1 MRECLLR
8 PEEVGQVCH
17 GKCIGNVGEKEQ
29 VLVLIVYV
37 FCILVMLCM

>member
-8 PEEVGQVCH
+8 PGQVCH

-37 FCILVMLCM
+37 FCTLVM